1 MAKSKEFGRSLRGD
15 KKKEFE
21 QKLADDFIRKI
32 REGEVNGWS
41 KGWKM
46 LGGDTMPHNHK
57 GRPYSGINTVILW
70 LSGMEYESN
79 TWATYHGWKE
89 ESRKHAI
96 KEGKFETK
104 ISRKGEP
111 YKHTTEWYGV
121 QKGEVGTTIVLYKP
135 SGVRVGERKN
145 RETGESEEYMYQSLL
160 MRCFEV
166 FNRDQT
172 GLPRIPK
179 EEIELTADEF
189 AENELNLENC
199 LNYYVDNPNRV
210 AKAIGDIMPD
220 GQKATEAQWVMRKGR
235 IELKHGG
242 DRAFYTSGRDRIALP
257 LHEQFD
263 DNASYLSVKGHEIV
277 HSTGHPLRLNRALGN
292 RFGSEDYAKEELI
305 AEFGTAFLL
314 GNFNIQGEL
323 RNVEYINNWAT
334 VLSKEPRFLTTA
346 AQKAQKAV
354 NYILEPW
361 QQNVENIEISIE
373 EAIRRVGDKTIMV
386 DELGALRATELMEE
400 EE

>member
-1 MAKSKEFGRSLRGD
+1 MAKNKEFGRSLSGEKR
-15 KKKEFE
+15 KEFE

-32 REGEVNGWS
+32 REGEVNGWT

-57 GRPYSGINTVILW
+57 GRPYSGVNTVILW

-79 TWATYHGWKE
+79 TWATYNGWKE

-121 QKGEVGTTIVLYKP
+121 KKGEVGTTIVLYKP
-135 SGVRVGERKN
+135 SGVRVGEKKN
-145 RETGESEEYMYQSLL
+145 KETGENEEYLYQKLL
-160 MRCFEV
+160 LRCFEV

-172 GLPRIPK
+172 GLPRIAK

-210 AKAIGDIMPD
+210 AKGIGDILPN
-220 GQKATEAQWVMRKGR
+220 GQKAEEAVWVLRDGS

-257 LHEQFD
+257 LREQFE

-314 GNFNIQGEL
+314 GNFQIQGEL

-334 VLSKEPRFLTTA
+334 VLAKEPKFLTTA

-354 NYILEPW
+354 NYILDPW
-361 QQNVENIEISIE
+361 QQNVEEIEISIE
-373 EAIRRVGDKTIMV
+373 EALRRVGDKTIMV